1 MQLKKR
7 DKPLYTI
14 DEIFEMNGITTPI
27 KENNMEQKF
36 MITIDDDR
44 IFSDTNLYN
53 ILNDFLP
60 CAFWVEKAIDVV
72 PVDKFDREKEKYE
85 HLSKSWDEL
94 HDNYLEANRRLT
106 DVMEE
111 NVRLKETI
119 KKLDDKCRKH
129 LNDSLDYQAKYEFE
143 RKKVKKLAAAYVRVK
158 REK

>member
-1 MQLKKR
+1 
-7 DKPLYTI
+7 
-14 DEIFEMNGITTPI
+14 
-27 KENNMEQKF
+27 MEQKF

-44 IFSDTNLYN
+44 IISDTNLYN
-53 ILNDFLP
+53 LLNDYLP
-60 CAFWVEKAIDVV
+60 YVFWVEKVIDVV
-72 PVDKFDREKEKYE
+72 PVDKFDREKEKYKY
-85 HLSKSWDEL
+85 LASSWDEL

-143 RKKVKKLAAAYVRVK
+143 HKKVRKLAAGYVRLK

>member
-1 MQLKKR
+1 
-7 DKPLYTI
+7 
-14 DEIFEMNGITTPI
+14 
-27 KENNMEQKF
+27 MEQKF

-44 IFSDTNLYN
+44 IISDTNLYN
-53 ILNDFLP
+53 LLNDYLP
-60 CAFWVEKAIDVV
+60 YVFWVEKVIDVV
-72 PVDKFDREKEKYE
+72 PVDKFDREKEKYKY
-85 HLSKSWDEL
+85 LASSWDEL

-143 RKKVKKLAAAYVRVK
+143 RKKVRKLAAGYVRLK

>member
-27 KENNMEQKF
+27 KENKMELKF
-36 MITIDDDR
+36 MVTFDEGAIIDED
-44 IFSDTNLYN
+44 NLYT
-53 ILNDFLP
+53 IIKA
-60 CAFWVEKAIDVV
+60 AFPYAMWVEKANDVV
-72 PVDKFDREKEKYE
+72 PVERFDREKEKYKY
-85 HLSKSWDEL
+85 LASSWDEL

-106 DVMEE
+106 DAMEE
-111 NVRLKETI
+111 KVRLQETI